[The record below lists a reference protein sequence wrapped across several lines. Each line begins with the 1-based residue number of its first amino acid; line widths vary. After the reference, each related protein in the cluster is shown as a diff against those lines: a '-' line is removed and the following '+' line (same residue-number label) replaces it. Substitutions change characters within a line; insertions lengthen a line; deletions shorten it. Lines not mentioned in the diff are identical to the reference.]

1 MEEMR
6 SRTDLPRAEMR
17 AMLRD
22 IIGATAWRDWDQ
34 ADLSGLPAFPPYRAT
49 LSEVMPHA
57 AVDLALLALANV
69 LLLLLAVH
77 GFLRREV
84 V

>member
-1 MEEMR
+1 
-6 SRTDLPRAEMR
+6 MR
-17 AMLRD
+17 AMLWD
-22 IIGATAWRDWDQ
+22 IVGATDMRDWDQ

-49 LSEVMPHA
+49 LSEVVAHA

-69 LLLLLAVH
+69 VLLLLAVH
-77 GFLRREV
+77 GFVRREV